1 MTRIAQAI
9 RLVAHRFIDTLTPV
23 PPQLLT
29 LADATRDC
37 APGMPNPFAPRR

>member
-1 MTRIAQAI
+1 MTRIAHAI
-9 RLVAHRFIDTLTPV
+9 RLATVHFIDALAPV